1 MKQLKKIQIITVL
14 FLVTGF
20 IGCSPSSETEPGF
33 DPNSCNEYACPLHK
47 DKVFIASEVCP
58 ECGLQMIRKSSLDSL
73 FSRIERSSSDSLKL
87 YHELIIEQSDQIMM
101 NDSTS
106 REEKIKAL
114 TETRKNLNKAK
125 AIYEN
130 PDSLAF
136 GKDIIPFKP
145 QSGKLAYLYA
155 AATYRIN
162 IISNELAKQ
171 NYDRQKV
178 KLYSSELRE
187 IIIEI
192 DQHIL
197 PNKHRSN
204 Q

>member
-1 MKQLKKIQIITVL
+1 MAILL
-14 FLVTGF
+14 LATGF
-20 IGCSPSSETEPGF
+20 VGCRSSAGTEPGF

-47 DKVFIASEVCP
+47 DKVFIAPEACP

-73 FSRIERSSSDSLKL
+73 FSHIERFSTDSLKL

-114 TETRKNLNKAK
+114 TETRKNLEKAK
-125 AIYEN
+125 DIYEKT
-130 PDSLAF
+130 DSLF
-136 GKDIIPFKP
+136 LGKQLIPVKP
-145 QSGKLAYLYA
+145 QSGQLERLYA

-162 IISNELAKQ
+162 IISNELAKK
-171 NYDRQKV
+171 NYNQRKV

-197 PNKHRSN
+197 PNKHRPN

>member
-1 MKQLKKIQIITVL
+1 MKQLKKLQLVTVL
-14 FLVTGF
+14 LLVTGF
-20 IGCSPSSETEPGF
+20 IGCRSSSGTEPDF
-33 DPNSCNEYACPLHK
+33 DPNSCHEYACPLHK
-47 DKVFIASEVCP
+47 DKVFIAPEECP

-87 YHELIIEQSDQIMM
+87 YHELIIGQSGQIMM

-114 TETRKNLNKAK
+114 TETRKNLDKAK
-125 AIYEN
+125 AIYEKQ
-130 PDSLAF
+130 DSLVL
-136 GKDIIPFKP
+136 GKQLIPVKP
-145 QSGKLAYLYA
+145 QSGKLARLYA

-171 NYDRQKV
+171 SYDQHKV

-197 PNKHRSN
+197 PNKRRPN